1 MKKSRFKKMN
11 GRNREK
17 RQEEK
22 SFYFNIRQDNF
33 IQSKIKY
40 ISQILIF
47 MVNYELFCVTIQI
60 AIEYL
65 SQAVVLGT

>member
-1 MKKSRFKKMN
+1 MN

-22 SFYFNIRQDNF
+22 SFYFIIRQDNF
-33 IQSKIKY
+33 IQSNTKN

>member
-1 MKKSRFKKMN
+1 MN

-22 SFYFNIRQDNF
+22 SFYFIIRQDNF
-33 IQSKIKY
+33 IQSNIKY
-40 ISQILIF
+40 KSQILTF
-47 MVNYELFCVTIQI
+47 MVNYKLFCVTIQV

>member
-1 MKKSRFKKMN
+1 MN
-11 GRNREK
+11 RRNREK

-33 IQSKIKY
+33 IQSNIKY
-40 ISQILIF
+40 ISQILTF

>member
-1 MKKSRFKKMN
+1 MN

-22 SFYFNIRQDNF
+22 SFYFNIRWDNF
-33 IQSKIKY
+33 IQSNIKY

-65 SQAVVLGT
+65 SQAVVQGT

>member
-1 MKKSRFKKMN
+1 MN

-22 SFYFNIRQDNF
+22 SFYFIIRQDNF

>member
-1 MKKSRFKKMN
+1 MN

-22 SFYFNIRQDNF
+22 SFYFIIRQDNF
-33 IQSKIKY
+33 IQSNIKY
-40 ISQILIF
+40 ISQILTF

-65 SQAVVLGT
+65 SQAVVQGT

>member
-1 MKKSRFKKMN
+1 MN

-22 SFYFNIRQDNF
+22 SFYFIIRQDNF
-33 IQSKIKY
+33 IQSNIKY
-40 ISQILIF
+40 KSQILTF
-47 MVNYELFCVTIQI
+47 MVNYELFCVTIEI

>member
-1 MKKSRFKKMN
+1 MN

-22 SFYFNIRQDNF
+22 SFYFIIRQDNF
-33 IQSKIKY
+33 IQSNIKN

-47 MVNYELFCVTIQI
+47 LVNYELFCVTIQI

>member
-1 MKKSRFKKMN
+1 MN

-22 SFYFNIRQDNF
+22 SFYFIIRQDNF
-33 IQSKIKY
+33 IQSNIKN

>member
-1 MKKSRFKKMN
+1 MN

-22 SFYFNIRQDNF
+22 SFYFIIRQDNF
-33 IQSKIKY
+33 IQSNIKY
-40 ISQILIF
+40 ISQILTF